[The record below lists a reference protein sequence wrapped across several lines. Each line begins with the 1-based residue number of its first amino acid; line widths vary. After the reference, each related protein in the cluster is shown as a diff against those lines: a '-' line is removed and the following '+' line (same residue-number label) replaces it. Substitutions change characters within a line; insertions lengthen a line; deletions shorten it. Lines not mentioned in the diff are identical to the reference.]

1 MELEVQIISEIAK
14 ALELDE
20 ALITID
26 TQSSDIEAWDSL
38 GQISILV
45 RLDEVFNNVSERVPD
60 LAASISVREIVGLV
74 SKSAAL

>member
-1 MELEVQIISEIAK
+1 MKLETQIISEIAK

-20 ALITID
+20 SLITID

-45 RLDEVFNNVSERVPD
+45 RLDEVFDEVSERIPD
-60 LAASISVREIVGLV
+60 LAAAISVREIVELI
-74 SKSAAL
+74 SRSAQR

>member
-1 MELEVQIISEIAK
+1 MAFEAQIISEIAK

-45 RLDEVFNNVSERVPD
+45 RLDEVFRNVSERAPD
-60 LAASISVREIVGLV
+60 LAASISVREIVELI
-74 SKSAAL
+74 SKSAVQ

>member
-1 MELEVQIISEIAK
+1 MSLEVQIISEIAK
-14 ALELDE
+14 ALELDV

-45 RLDEVFNNVSERVPD
+45 GLDEVFDNVSERVPD
-60 LAASISVREIVGLV
+60 LAASVSVREIVELI
-74 SKSAAL
+74 SKSAVL

>member
-60 LAASISVREIVGLV
+60 LAASISVREIVGLI

>member
-1 MELEVQIISEIAK
+1 MSLEVQIISEIAK

-45 RLDEVFNNVSERVPD
+45 RLDEVFSNVSERAPD
-60 LAASISVREIVGLV
+60 LAASNSVREIVELI
-74 SKSAAL
+74 SKSAVQ

>member
-1 MELEVQIISEIAK
+1 MKLEVQIISEIAK

-60 LAASISVREIVGLV
+60 LAASISVREIVGLI
-74 SKSAAL
+74 SKSADL